1 MIGKLYKIIL
11 DFIRSIDFL
20 TQLIWKI
27 KVQKKLLPIT
37 YDLTSLVLKKTIVK
51 YNNNYFFNSHLD
63 MGCGQI
69 AILGQFHKKINSSI
83 SITSADIYD
92 EFLDNAKKNSDLN
105 KLEIT
110 FIQTNM
116 FSNIKDKYDLITF
129 NPPYVPLRFKFKEIK
144 FDKIS
149 YSGEKGT
156 NAIELFLD
164 SAGNFLTEKGVIFLG
179 VNLFYVPLDDLN
191 ELISNYK
198 YKIIENVKMSPN
210 KCIVLVL
217 RK

>member
-198 YKIIENVKMSPN
+198 YKIIEKIKMSPN